1 MTFFPHLRIVFA
13 GLLGAAL
20 LPAEEE
26 KNYRV
31 FVGVD
36 LLVDKD
42 DAKIPVEN
50 LRKHDIIVSPANGS
64 SIRMKDVSSFGW
76 ARTLKA
82 SRSPIIIADFKE
94 SRAFSLSNDTAMQY
108 LQTQNN
114 MAVYQQ
120 ERTAYIEAEAGQAR
134 RMQSAAIQTQSNLE
148 RAERNGMIID
158 GRSRQA
164 AQEFLDNTTADLE
177 EANLAMED
185 HFFEADSLVGDSTFV
200 DKATGTSNQGGED
213 VLELKFE
220 ISSLVPIADAYIV
233 VMGVVTQKEDE
244 GITIFHQNIG
254 AIGPEPRTVKIRK
267 LGFEPGFTIKD
278 VNLHV
283 YTNGKEIATNRSE
296 KNYALTRDEAREF
309 LLLSHIA
316 SHPRESV
323 DAQPVW
329 TLAPPAL
336 LANKSGESFNYP
348 VVVNI
353 DADGS
358 IISIHETEGEARTFL
373 EQINDEADIRTKSTP
388 TKQNDSFAQSIRLSS
403 EDSAVSL
410 DQTGQVPPAV
420 IAAVSDMI
428 FLPALELG
436 TPIAVTTQ
444 VNLADFYR

>member
-1 MTFFPHLRIVFA
+1 MAFSSYIRLVIA
-13 GLLGAAL
+13 GLLGTSF
-20 LPAEEE
+20 LPAEGE

-64 SIRMKDVSSFGW
+64 SIKMKEVSSFGW

-82 SRSPIIIADFKE
+82 SRAPITITDFE
-94 SRAFSLSNDTAMQY
+94 EGRAFSLANDKAMQY
-108 LQTQNN
+108 MQTQNN
-114 MAVYQQ
+114 MAGYQQ
-120 ERTAYIEAEAGQAR
+120 ERTDYIKAEAGSAR
-134 RMQSAAIQTQSNLE
+134 IMQGAAIQVQSNIARASSQGMVVDQSSAATQQSFLE
-148 RAERNGMIID
+148 NSSTD
-158 GRSRQA
+158 
-164 AQEFLDNTTADLE
+164 LAD
-177 EANLAMED
+177 ANLAMTD
-185 HFFEADSLVGDSTFV
+185 RFFTGDSITIDSTIL
-200 DKATGTSNQGGED
+200 DKATGVAGNNGED
-213 VLELKFE
+213 ILELTFQ
-220 ISSLVPIADAYIV
+220 IASLVPIADAYVV
-233 VMGVVTQKEDE
+233 VMGVVTQKAEE

-254 AIGPEPRTVKIRK
+254 AIGPEPRKVKIRK
-267 LGFEPGFTIKD
+267 LGFDPGFTIAD

-296 KNYALTRDEAREF
+296 KNFALTRDQAREF
-309 LLLSHIA
+309 ILLSHIA
-316 SHPRESV
+316 EHPRENV

-358 IISIHETEGEARTFL
+358 IISIHDTEGEARTFL
-373 EQINDEADIRTKSTP
+373 AQIHDAADLRTKATP
-388 TKQNDSFAQSIRLSS
+388 TKQDSFAQSIRVSNEGSS
-403 EDSAVSL
+403 VSI
-410 DQTGQVPPAV
+410 DQTGSVPASV

-436 TPIAVTTQ
+436 TPVAVTTK

>member
-1 MTFFPHLRIVFA
+1 MAFHHNFRIVII
-13 GLLGAAL
+13 GLLGATL
-20 LPAEEE
+20 LFAEEE

-31 FVGVD
+31 YVGVD
-36 LLVDKD
+36 LSVKKD
-42 DAKIPVEN
+42 DAKIPVES
-50 LRKHDIIVSPANGS
+50 LRKNDIIVSPDNGS
-64 SIRMKDVSSFGW
+64 SIRLKEVSSFDW

-82 SRSPIIIADFKE
+82 SRSPITISDFEE
-94 SRAFSLSNDTAMQY
+94 SRAYSLANDKRMQY

-120 ERTAYIEAEAGQAR
+120 ERAAYFEAEAGAAR
-134 RMQSAAIQTQSNLE
+134 RMQSAAITNQSNLE
-148 RAERNGMIID
+148 REEKNGMIVD
-158 GRSRQA
+158 GLSKASAQA
-164 AQEFLDNTTADLE
+164 FLDSTTADLQAAE
-177 EANLAMED
+177 LAQSNQ
-185 HFFEADSLVGDSTFV
+185 FFEGESMIGDSTFV
-200 DKATGTSNQGGED
+200 DRATGLDSDGGED

-233 VMGVVTQKEDE
+233 VMGVVTQKEEE

-254 AIGPEPRTVKIRK
+254 AIGPEPRNVKIRK

-296 KNYALTRDEAREF
+296 KNYALTRDQAREF

-316 SHPRESV
+316 QHPRESV
-323 DAQPVW
+323 AAQPVW
-329 TLAPPAL
+329 TLAPPVL

-358 IISIHETEGEARTFL
+358 IISIHETESEARTFL
-373 EQINDEADIRTKSTP
+373 SQIHDEADIRTKSTP
-388 TKQNDSFAQSIRLSS
+388 TKSSDSFAQSIRVSS
-403 EDSAVSL
+403 ANSAVSL
-410 DQTGQVPPAV
+410 DQTGKVPPAI

-436 TPIAVTTQ
+436 TPVPVTTS